1 MLIFELKK
9 LIKSKVLCIIIGL
22 SFILSFYSS
31 FILPDEY
38 VKDRVEENIS
48 NSSYSIIT
56 GDVFSD
62 LNNLYNKE
70 TISQNDPYE
79 IKQSIER
86 SEKGTTEYRN
96 LLRVYTEANYQYYK
110 KNYDFVEKFKTSYPE
125 ILEMNNQEKLENIEW
140 QVFKFGKLLENNASD
155 YYDSI
160 ERFGDNSIQQL
171 VNSSNILFGVI
182 PVLFF
187 IIIFSNFISKER
199 EDETLNLLLTQ
210 PNKKSK
216 IIISKFFAIIISSL
230 IYIVFTLIFFNIFS
244 LINGVQLG
252 GLKDIYRVLDSSNH
266 LAYLD
271 GYGLVLRIIL
281 YYFILINFWSIFS
294 MVLSIR
300 YKSTTSLSISLSVF
314 AALYMV
320 MSINHI
326 FRTIFNPVYA
336 LNIVDII
343 LGKFELV
350 TSNGITE
357 PVQIDSYNPINL
369 VVYVFVIGLLILVSF
384 AIKDKKRISKKEYKV
399 NNIKSLFGFE
409 KLKILKEKSFL
420 IYIFTFFLL
429 IGVQTINSHFIF
441 KDLRSNYI
449 NVDTLDKADIEEIK
463 ENKRL
468 LDNYNDEDWLVSHA
482 LENPIGKTIE
492 DISKND
498 ISLIEAQKDML
509 LTQINDIKNKIE
521 SRKFRVEKFIE
532 NDSETFYKLLS
543 DEFNKNWDV
552 YKFNDNVS
560 SNFLTDKTRKFNIDL
575 FEEASKN
582 EVDSLPIITPF
593 PSINE
598 NYLNLESK
606 NLTYRNTLIPS
617 SSAFAMSFNLLK
629 TYYLDLIIILVIAM
643 SVFVGF
649 TNDKSGKNHLDLIFS
664 NPISKRKYNFSKM
677 ITQFVIGLIILCIL
691 IIYMMAIGFI
701 SEGFVGWNFPIA
713 LYYESGYSFINLS
726 SYLLKVAFAIVVA
739 LLFLINF
746 MNLISIFVKNK
757 NTLILLS
764 LFIGV
769 GGYVLSD
776 LIPQSIGRFL
786 PFMYLRVSVLA
797 DQSLYL
803 LKEINFV
810 SYWFGL
816 LVLFFW
822 TIVNLLIGNLI
833 IKYRKF

>member
-9 LIKSKVLCIIIGL
+9 LIKSKLLCIIIGL

-38 VKDRVEENIS
+38 VKDRVEENVFNRS
-48 NSSYSIIT
+48 FTIIT
-56 GDVFSD
+56 GDAFSD
-62 LNNLYNKE
+62 LNNLYQKE
-70 TISQNDPYE
+70 TMMQKDQYE

-86 SEKGTTEYRN
+86 SEKGTTEYEN
-96 LLRVYTEANYQYYK
+96 LLRVYTEAKYEYHK
-110 KNYDFVEKFKTSYPE
+110 KNHDFVEKFKISYPE

-171 VNSSNILFGVI
+171 VNSSSVLFGVI
-182 PVLFF
+182 PVLLF
-187 IIIFSNFISKER
+187 ILIFSNFISKER

-230 IYIVFTLIFFNIFS
+230 VYIVFTLIFFNIFS
-244 LINGVQLG
+244 LVNGVQIG

-266 LAYLD
+266 LAYLE
-271 GYGLVLRIIL
+271 GYSLVLRML
-281 YYFILINFWSIFS
+281 FYYFIFINFWSILS
-294 MVLSIR
+294 MVLSIKYR
-300 YKSTTSLSISLSVF
+300 STTSLGISLSIF
-314 AALYMV
+314 SALYMALN
-320 MSINHI
+320 INHI
-326 FRTIFNPVYA
+326 FRTIFNPVYV
-336 LNIVDII
+336 LNIIDII

-350 TSNGITE
+350 TTNGITQH
-357 PVQIDSYNPINL
+357 VQINSYNPIYL
-369 VVYVFVIGLLILVSF
+369 VFYVIGIVLLILVSF
-384 AIKDKKRISKKEYKV
+384 GIKDKKRISKKEYKV
-399 NNIKSLFGFE
+399 NNIKNLFGFE

-429 IGVQTINSHFIF
+429 IGVQTINSHFLF
-441 KDLRSNYI
+441 NDLHDNYI
-449 NVDTLDKADIEEIK
+449 NVDVAEKFDIENMNETEK
-463 ENKRL
+463 L

-492 DISKND
+492 DISEND

-509 LTQINDIKNKIE
+509 RTQINDIKNKIE
-521 SRKFRVEKFIE
+521 ARKSRVEKFIE
-532 NDSETFYKLLS
+532 NDSAKFYKLLS
-543 DEFNKNWDV
+543 DEFDNNWEI
-552 YKFNDNVS
+552 YTFNDNVVG
-560 SNFLTDKTRKFNIDL
+560 NFLSDKTRKFNRDL

-582 EVDSLPIITPF
+582 EVDSLPVITPF
-593 PSINE
+593 PSIHE
-598 NYLNLESK
+598 NYLNLEFK

-617 SSAFAMSFNLLK
+617 SSAFAMPFNLLK

-643 SVFVGF
+643 SVFAGF

-664 NPISKRKYNFSKM
+664 NPISKRRYNLSKV
-677 ITQFVIGLIILCIL
+677 ITQFALGLIILSIL
-691 IIYMMAIGFI
+691 IIYIMVLGFI
-701 SEGFVGWNFPIA
+701 SEGYVAWNFPIA
-713 LYYESGYSFINLS
+713 IYDEAGYSFIYLS
-726 SYLLKVAFAIVVA
+726 SYLLKVVLAIIVA

-746 MNLISIFVKNK
+746 MNLLSIFVKYK

-764 LFIGV
+764 LFIGI

-776 LIPQSIGRFL
+776 LIPTSIGRFL

-810 SYWFGL
+810 SYEFGL

-822 TIVNLLIGNLI
+822 AIVNLLIGNLI
-833 IKYRKF
+833 IKYKKF

>member
-31 FILPDEY
+31 FIFPDEY

-62 LNNLYNKE
+62 LNSLYQKE
-70 TISQNDPYE
+70 TIMQKDPYE
-79 IKQSIER
+79 IRRSIER
-86 SEKGTTEYRN
+86 TKKGTIEYEN
-96 LLRVYTEANYQYYK
+96 LLRVYTEAKHEYHK
-110 KNYDFVEKFKTSYPE
+110 KNYDFVEKFKISYPE

-171 VNSSNILFGVI
+171 VNSSSVLFGVI

-210 PNKKSK
+210 PNKRSK

-244 LINGVQLG
+244 LVNGVPIG
-252 GLKDIYRVLDSSNH
+252 GLKDIYRVLDSSNN
-266 LAYLD
+266 LAYLE
-271 GYGLVLRIIL
+271 GYSLVLRML
-281 YYFILINFWSIFS
+281 FYYFIFINFWSILS
-294 MVLSIR
+294 MVLSIKYR
-300 YKSTTSLSISLSVF
+300 STTSLGISLSIF
-314 AALYMV
+314 SALYMV
-320 MSINHI
+320 MNINHI
-326 FRTIFNPVYA
+326 FRTIFNPVYV

-350 TSNGITE
+350 TTNGITK
-357 PVQIDSYNPINL
+357 PVQINSYNPIYL
-369 VVYVFVIGLLILVSF
+369 VFYVIGIVLLILVSF
-384 AIKDKKRISKKEYKV
+384 GIKDKKRFSKKENKV
-399 NNIKSLFGFE
+399 NNIENLFGFE

-429 IGVQTINSHFIF
+429 IGVQTISSHFIF

-449 NVDTLDKADIEEIK
+449 NVDTLDKSDIEVMNEK
-463 ENKRL
+463 QRL

-492 DISKND
+492 DISEND
-498 ISLIEAQKDML
+498 MSLIEAQKDML

-543 DEFNKNWDV
+543 DEFNKNWDI
-552 YKFNDNVS
+552 YKFNDNVA

-582 EVDSLPIITPF
+582 EVDSLPVITPF

-606 NLTYRNTLIPS
+606 NLTYRDTLIPS
-617 SSAFAMSFNLLK
+617 SSAFAMPFNLLK

-649 TNDKSGKNHLDLIFS
+649 TNDKSGKKHLDLIFS
-664 NPISKRKYNFSKM
+664 NPISKRKYNLSKVL
-677 ITQFVIGLIILCIL
+677 TQFALGLIILCIL
-691 IIYMMAIGFI
+691 TIYIMVLGFI
-701 SEGFVGWNFPIA
+701 SEGFVAWNFPIA
-713 LYYESGYSFINLS
+713 IYDEAGYSFIYLS
-726 SYLLKVAFAIVVA
+726 SYLLKVVLAIIVA
-739 LLFLINF
+739 LLFLISL
-746 MNLISIFVKNK
+746 MNLLSISVKYK

-764 LFIGV
+764 LFIGI

-776 LIPQSIGRFL
+776 LIPTSIGRFL

-803 LKEINFV
+803 LKKINFV
-810 SYWFGL
+810 SYEFGL

-822 TIVNLLIGNLI
+822 AIVNLLIGNLI
-833 IKYRKF
+833 IKYKKF